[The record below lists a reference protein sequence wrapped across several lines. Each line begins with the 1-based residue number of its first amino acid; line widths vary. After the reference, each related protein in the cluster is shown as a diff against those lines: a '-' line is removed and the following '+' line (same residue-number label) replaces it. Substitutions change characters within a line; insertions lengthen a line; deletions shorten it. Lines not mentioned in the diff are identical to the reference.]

1 METLPTPAST
11 ASSAKPMVKL
21 ANIAK
26 HYGAVTA
33 LDTLDL
39 EVRSGEFVALLGPSG
54 SGKTTMLNII
64 AGMTAPSKGRVFIG
78 DRDVTPVP
86 PSKRN
91 LGMVF
96 QNYALLPHLSVFEN
110 VAFPLRVR
118 RLPEREIKAKVEA
131 VLDLVQLGYAV
142 ARQPRELS
150 GGQQQRVS
158 LARCIVY
165 DPALI
170 LMDEPLGALDKKLRE
185 QMQIEIKRL
194 HVQLGTTI
202 LYVTHDQEEA
212 LSMADRIVLF
222 NHGRIV
228 QQATPE
234 ELYFKPRSVFAA
246 TFLGASNILTAT
258 VSQAGAAS
266 LSRGDALSFTGA
278 GVSAGTVQ
286 LLVRPESIR
295 IGNDESGGDQGRQ
308 NVLDGTLV
316 SSAILG
322 NVTNH
327 HVRLRGGEMLM
338 AQELTRRGGVSREPG
353 AKVTL
358 QWSADD
364 TRALEPDDHVGLDGA
379 S

>member
-1 METLPTPAST
+1 MEMLPNRAHVAPSD
-11 ASSAKPMVKL
+11 KPMVAL
-21 ANIAK
+21 AAIAK

-39 EVRSGEFVALLGPSG
+39 EVRRGEFVALLGPSG

-64 AGMTAPSKGRVFIG
+64 AGMTEPSNGRVFIA

-96 QNYALLPHLSVFEN
+96 QNYALLPHMSVFEN

-131 VLDLVQLGYAV
+131 VLDLVQLGHAV
-142 ARQPRELS
+142 DRQPRELS

-258 VSQAGAAS
+258 ASQAGEARLPS
-266 LSRGDALSFTGA
+266 GDMLSFTGESVA
-278 GVSAGTVQ
+278 TGTVQ

-295 IGNDESGGDQGRQ
+295 ISDGETGCPAGRS
-308 NVLDGTLV
+308 NALDGTLV

-327 HVRLRGGEMLM
+327 HVRLRGGEVVM
-338 AQELTRRGGVSREPG
+338 AQELTRRGGVFREPG
-353 AKVTL
+353 APMTL
-358 QWSADD
+358 HWSADD
-364 TRALEPDDHVGLDGA
+364 TRCLETDDGDGSA
-379 S
+379 IAH